1 MKSIRTL
8 LASLL
13 ILVPGIALAAPVLIY
28 ENDGTAFVETYGPDD
43 AYLRFYADPASD
55 PYIWA
60 AGMISGGVLTASLS
74 VSEAPSTVLLEST
87 SIVSYALLDN
97 APEPDGTPNA
107 DTFTVIF
114 DGLTGA
120 AAALFGTQ
128 AQVVFTFF
136 IEDEDAGYYDWVNA
150 RVYADTPAV
159 PLPATLPLLGLT
171 LAGAAL
177 LRRRAR
183 V

>member
-43 AYLRFYADPASD
+43 AYLSFYADPASD

-60 AGMISGGVLTASLS
+60 EGMISGGVLTASLS

-97 APEPDGTPNA
+97 APEPDGTPSQRRYQSQRQQCRVERIQRDLA
-107 DTFTVIF
+107 RKIELSP
-114 DGLTGA
+114 GLAERLQQHRGID
-120 AAALFGTQ
+120 L
-128 AQVVFTFF
+128 
-136 IEDEDAGYYDWVNA
+136 
-150 RVYADTPAV
+150 
-159 PLPATLPLLGLT
+159 
-171 LAGAAL
+171 
-177 LRRRAR
+177 
-183 V
+183 